1 MNHRTTK
8 HRALAGGAVA
18 LTAVLA
24 LAGCNDDSDSGSGN
38 TAKKP
43 ELKVSGAYVPEP
55 TMDDMAAGF
64 LTLANDG
71 SADKLTSVTSDA
83 AGAVTLHSTKGGA
96 MKEEKS
102 FDVPANGKLAFVSG
116 GNHLMLEKLKHKPKK
131 GEKVALTLH
140 FQKSDPIT
148 VEVPVKEATYSP
160 KQHGDATA
168 SHDSNASHTSHKS
181 H

>member
-8 HRALAGGAVA
+8 HRALTGGALA

-24 LAGCNDDSDSGSGN
+24 LAGCNDDSGSDSGA

-43 ELKVSGAYVPEP
+43 ELKVGGAYVPEP
-55 TMDDMAAGF
+55 TMADMAAGF
-64 LTLANDG
+64 FTLTNKGA
-71 SADKLTSVTSDA
+71 ADKLTSATSDA

-102 FDVPANGKLAFVSG
+102 FDVPAGGELAFVSG
-116 GNHLMLEKLKHKPKK
+116 GNHVMFEKLKHKPKE

-148 VEVPVKEATYSP
+148 VEMPVKEATYSP
-160 KQHGDATA
+160 KQHGDTTA
-168 SHDSNASHTSHKS
+168 SHGSNASHKS

>member
-8 HRALAGGAVA
+8 HRALTAGALA

-24 LAGCNDDSDSGSGN
+24 LAGCDDDSDSGSGN
-38 TAKKP
+38 TVKKP
-43 ELKVSGAYVPEP
+43 DIKVSGAYVPEP
-55 TMDDMAAGF
+55 TMADMAAGF
-64 LTLANDG
+64 FTLTNKGA
-71 SADKLTSVTSDA
+71 ADKLTSATSDS
-83 AGAVTLHSTKGGA
+83 AGSVTLHSTKGGT

-102 FDVPANGKLAFVSG
+102 FDVPANGELSFTSG
-116 GNHLMLEKLKHKPKK
+116 GNHVMFEKLAHKPKK

-148 VEVPVKEATYSP
+148 VEVPVKEATYNP
-160 KQHGDATA
+160 GQ
-168 SHDSNASHTSHKS
+168 HDSNASHTSHKS

>member
-8 HRALAGGAVA
+8 HRALTGGALA

-24 LAGCNDDSDSGSGN
+24 LAGCNDDSGSDSGA

-43 ELKVSGAYVPEP
+43 ELKVGGAYVPEP
-55 TMDDMAAGF
+55 TMADMAAGF
-64 LTLANDG
+64 FTLTNKGA
-71 SADKLTSVTSDA
+71 ADKLTSATSDA

-102 FDVPANGKLAFVSG
+102 FDVPADGELAFVSG
-116 GNHLMLEKLKHKPKK
+116 GNHVMFEKLKHKPKK

-148 VEVPVKEATYSP
+148 VEMPVKEATYSP
-160 KQHGDATA
+160 KQHGDTTA
-168 SHDSNASHTSHKS
+168 SHGSNASHKS